1 MGLVWRWLEQFYLSL
16 THVPLFGKSSS
27 ATPWTKHSMVGG
39 FKRQNNIITFFLFI
53 LLWWLRSLL
62 SPGTGESLLAKCRR
76 VIITAC
82 LDCALAVDAERSI
95 SVWIYMDSLFVQVS
109 LHLENKCFILPLL
122 LEKSFFFST
131 LQMSS
136 FDKVP
141 QLLLPVFLS
150 SNNMS
155 PYDVPGFMYFTFLRF
170 FFYPQF
176 VNWFKIASYLPPGKS
191 LTLHNKS

>member
-1 MGLVWRWLEQFYLSL
+1 
-16 THVPLFGKSSS
+16 
-27 ATPWTKHSMVGG
+27 
-39 FKRQNNIITFFLFI
+39 
-53 LLWWLRSLL
+53 
-62 SPGTGESLLAKCRR
+62 
-76 VIITAC
+76 
-82 LDCALAVDAERSI
+82 
-95 SVWIYMDSLFVQVS
+95 MDSLFVQVS

-136 FDKVP
+136 FGKVP

-176 VNWFKIASYLPPGKS
+176 VN
-191 LTLHNKS
+191 

>member
-53 LLWWLRSLL
+53 LLWWLHSLL

-122 LEKSFFFST
+122 LEKSFFF
-131 LQMSS
+131 LRCRC
-136 FDKVP
+136 
-141 QLLLPVFLS
+141 LLLAKYHS
-150 SNNMS
+150 SCYPSFSALIICHHMMCLVS
-155 PYDVPGFMYFTFLRF
+155 CISRF
-170 FFYPQF
+170 
-176 VNWFKIASYLPPGKS
+176 
-191 LTLHNKS
+191 

>member
-76 VIITAC
+76 VIITVC

-109 LHLENKCFILPLL
+109 LHLENKCFIL
-122 LEKSFFFST
+122 
-131 LQMSS
+131 
-136 FDKVP
+136 P